1 MRLYSGEKEIINWQK
16 TTISEFAKL
25 IGQNNQDKPL
35 VIAVDGRSAGGKTTL
50 AKNLA
55 IELNAALLSTDDFAW
70 WHSYFDW
77 PEILIPNGIN
87 PLVAGNGIDYTPDAW
102 TAKSREG
109 SIKAEPKDFIIVE
122 GVGAAQKT
130 MRAAVD
136 VIIWVQSDEDLAR
149 ERGINRDLAERPD
162 VDEAIRFWN
171 EWQSNEDPFQAE
183 QKTWEVANFTV
194 LGTPDYSKLESDE
207 LYLAP

>member
-136 VIIWVQSDEDLAR
+136 VIIWVQSDEGLAR

-183 QKTWEVANFTV
+183 QKTWEVANFIV